1 MTDYLRSSGV
11 NVSGVKV
18 RKALKRVNPE
28 AQHHRATTASRS
40 LNPKIYR
47 ADYFGNKLHMD
58 QNEKLVM
65 FGCIYVCARD
75 GFSGA
80 IVGFS
85 VMPPK
90 KNKIIYDEVLRL
102 I

>member
-1 MTDYLRSSGV
+1 MTGYLRSSGV
-11 NVSGVKV
+11 NISEVKG
-18 RKALKRVNPE
+18 RKALKRVSSE
-28 AQHHRATTASRS
+28 AQHHRATTTGQS

-47 ADYFGNKLHMD
+47 ANYFGNKLHMD
-58 QNEKLVM
+58 ENEKLVT
-65 FGCIYVCARD
+65 FGCACVCARH

-85 VMPPK
+85 VMPLK
-90 KNKIIYDEVLRL
+90 KNKIIYDELLWL